1 MKKIFL
7 TGKYGSVIGNYALV
21 DDADFDWLMQW
32 KWHADNGRHTLYA
45 KTHMPP
51 ISGGAK
57 KKARMHRILL
67 GITDRNV
74 FTDHIDGNGLNN
86 QRSNI
91 RVCTN
96 YQNVMN
102 KAGTISGTS
111 KYKGV
116 SWSKQTSKWI
126 ARIRVKGNKHDTHLG
141 TFVFED
147 DAALAYNEAA
157 KIHYGEFAYLNK
169 L

>member
-21 DDADFDWLMQW
+21 DNADFDILNKW
-32 KWHADNGRHTLYA
+32 KWHAGKGRHTFYA
-45 KTHMPP
+45 RTHMTP
-51 ISGGAK
+51 IVGGAK
-57 KKARMHRILL
+57 RKARMHRIIL
-67 GITDRNV
+67 GITDQKV
-74 FTDHIDGNGLNN
+74 FTDHIDGNGINN

-102 KAGTISGTS
+102 KSGTRTGTS

-116 SWSKQTSKWI
+116 SWDKNINKWKACI
-126 ARIRVKGNKHDTHLG
+126 KFKTNLQLG
-141 TFVFED
+141 LFDSEIE
-147 DAALAYNEAA
+147 AAIVYNEAA
-157 KIHYGEFAYLNK
+157 LKYFKEFAYLNK
-169 L
+169 IP